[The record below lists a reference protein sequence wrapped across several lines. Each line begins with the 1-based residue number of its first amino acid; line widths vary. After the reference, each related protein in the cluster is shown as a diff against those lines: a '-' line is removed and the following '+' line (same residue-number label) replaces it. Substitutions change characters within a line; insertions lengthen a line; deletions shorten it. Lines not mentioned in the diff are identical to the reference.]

1 MSGEPSVAP
10 PPALRNPALTVSFP
24 SGSGS
29 LMMGM
34 LKVLAAVSP
43 PSRLPWKRRRKK
55 DEQTSRRHKRHDRG
69 EDVMGFIYHPLSNTA
84 QGTSN
89 VR

>member
-1 MSGEPSVAP
+1 MNVIIIRNGEDRDVGGAQRG
-10 PPALRNPALTVSFP
+10 ATA
-24 SGSGS
+24 
-29 LMMGM
+29 
-34 LKVLAAVSP
+34 
-43 PSRLPWKRRRKK
+43 
-55 DEQTSRRHKRHDRG
+55 RRHKRHDRG